1 MDVEKNEKD
10 LAGDIS
16 ADEKDDGLP
25 NETVFKLAPEEA
37 LILQKALNDAG
48 HLCQR
53 SGVVGKKTV
62 RALKRYQRSKGL
74 PVTGKP
80 DKETLKSLNI
90 YDEIAK
96 RENK

>member
-1 MDVEKNEKD
+1 LAADSSAKLANNEKD
-10 LAGDIS
+10 DDLPGD
-16 ADEKDDGLP
+16 
-25 NETVFKLAPEEA
+25 TVFKLAPEEA

-48 HLCQR
+48 NLCQR

-62 RALKRYQRSKGL
+62 RALKRYQRAKGL